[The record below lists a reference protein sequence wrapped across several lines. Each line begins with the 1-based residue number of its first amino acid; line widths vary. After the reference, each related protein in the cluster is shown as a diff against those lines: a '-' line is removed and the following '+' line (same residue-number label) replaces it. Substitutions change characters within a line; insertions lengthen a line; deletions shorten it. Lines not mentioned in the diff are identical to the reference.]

1 MLQACLSG
9 KALSRLGL
17 ALEAYAPVDLPA
29 KPFSIKKAARLL
41 TERPSLRLRSPRAL
55 NAAYE
60 RVTEI
65 LRGLPAPMASLL
77 SAFDWL
83 GTPLPWIEFCNY
95 APLLSQLCPGALVH

>member
-1 MLQACLSG
+1 M
-9 KALSRLGL
+9 R
-17 ALEAYAPVDLPA
+17 
-29 KPFSIKKAARLL
+29 KAARLL

-65 LRGLPAPMASLL
+65 LRGLSAPMASLL

-95 APLLSQLCPGALVH
+95 ALLLSQPDAFLASAAFFKDG